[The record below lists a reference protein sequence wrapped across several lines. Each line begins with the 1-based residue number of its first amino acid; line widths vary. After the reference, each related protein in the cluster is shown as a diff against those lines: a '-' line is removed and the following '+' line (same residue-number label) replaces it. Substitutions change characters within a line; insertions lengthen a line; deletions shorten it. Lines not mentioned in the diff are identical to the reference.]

1 MQSEYDD
8 HQSDEENRQLA
19 EDYTSP
25 FRFVGLALSTFD
37 LEPLEVQSE
46 HDDHHSDDD
55 IQPNYEFYIDPDVV
69 SLLRFS

>member
-25 FRFVGLALSTFD
+25 FRFVGPGWPTTD
-37 LEPLEVQSE
+37 VDEVQSE
-46 HDDHHSDDD
+46 HDDHQSDHD
-55 IQPNYEFYIDPDVV
+55 IQPNYEVYFAPDVV